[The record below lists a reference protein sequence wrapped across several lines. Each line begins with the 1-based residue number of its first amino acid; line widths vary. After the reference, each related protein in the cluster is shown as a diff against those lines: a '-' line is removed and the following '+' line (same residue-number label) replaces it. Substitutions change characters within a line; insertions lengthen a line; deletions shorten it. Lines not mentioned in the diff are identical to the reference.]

1 MKEPIRISNNN
12 IFNIVLIALGVSAL
26 TLDDT
31 LEKGSGTELNTGI
44 RIMVHQ
50 LRNTFAHNPLR
61 PK

>member
-1 MKEPIRISNNN
+1 LKEPIRISNNN

-31 LEKGSGTELNTGI
+31 LEKGYGTELNTGI

-50 LRNTFAHNPLR
+50 LRNTFAHNPLC